1 MTDANKTAADL
12 AAEQEAKMLAEME
25 RGQKKLAGVQE
36 LAQGTVWTESLKTRW
51 VVSWV
56 ASNRWQC

>member
-1 MTDANKTAADL
+1 MADANKTAADL

-51 VVSWV
+51 VVS
-56 ASNRWQC
+56 